1 MIQVDNLSISY
12 HGEPL
17 FTNAQFTL
25 QPGERCGLVGRN
37 GSGKTTL
44 FRLLVQEETPDTGT
58 ITIRKQYRI
67 GMLRQHIHFTEN
79 TVLAQAALGLPP
91 NERDHLYKAET
102 ILSGLGFLESDFSRP
117 PSDFS
122 GGFHL
127 RLHLAQLLIAEPD
140 CLLLDEP
147 TNYLDILSIRYLER
161 FLKSWRGECI
171 LISHDRAFMDE
182 VCTHTMGIHRHKI
195 YKLPCDTLDFYQ
207 YLLQEEE
214 LYERTRINQEKKRA
228 HDQQFIDRFGAKATK
243 ATQAQARVKRLAK
256 LPVLKELQEIREL
269 DFAFQYAE
277 FPGRNLLSCRD
288 LTFSYSPDANQPLIH
303 PLTLSLERGQRL
315 AIIGKNGRGKST
327 LLRLFA
333 QDLTPQEGT
342 LILSE
347 RTRMGYFGQ
356 THINR
361 LHPKHTIE
369 EEIACA
375 NPLLTRTAIKGICG
389 LMMFSGATSE
399 KQTSLLSGGEK
410 ARVLLGKI
418 IATPCNLL
426 LLDEPTHHLD
436 MQSVEALIDAMQA
449 FPGTIVLVTHN
460 EGILTR
466 IPFDKILICG
476 EGKQELFLGSYTDFL
491 EKKGWDEEKP
501 TFKTPMKRKDSDKQQ
516 RVSLLTE
523 RAKALKPLDERI
535 AQSEQ
540 EIARLEKELVTQQN
554 NYAAHAKNGESYA
567 LQEVAKALH
576 LTERTLDQLYI
587 NLEGTLTERDALYA
601 DYTKRISAYDVK

>member
-17 FTNAQFTL
+17 FTHAGFTL

-79 TVLAQAALGLPP
+79 TVLAQAALGLPK
-91 NERDHLYKAET
+91 NATDNLYQAKT
-102 ILSGLGFLESDFSRP
+102 ILSGLGFQESDFSRP

-127 RLHLAQLLIAEPD
+127 RLHLAQLLIAQPD

-147 TNYLDILSIRYLER
+147 TNYLDILSIRYLTR
-161 FLKSWRGECI
+161 FLQGWKGECI
-171 LISHDRAFMDE
+171 LISHDRDFMDD

-195 YKLPCDTLDFYQ
+195 YKLPCNTLGFYQ
-207 YLLQEEE
+207 YLQQEEE

-228 HDQQFIDRFGAKATK
+228 HDQSFIDRFGAKATK
-243 ATQAQARVKRLAK
+243 AAQAQSRVKKLAK

-269 DFAFQYAE
+269 DFAFSYAE
-277 FPGRNLLSCRD
+277 FPGRTMLSCQG
-288 LTFSYSPDANQPLIH
+288 LTFSYSPHADPPLIH

-327 LLRLFA
+327 LLRLLA
-333 QDLTPQEGT
+333 QDLTPNAGT
-342 LILSE
+342 LTLSE

-356 THINR
+356 TNINR
-361 LHPKHTIE
+361 LHPKHTVE
-369 EEIACA
+369 EEIASA

-418 IATPCNLL
+418 VATPCNLL

-466 IPFDKILICG
+466 MAFDRMLICG
-476 EGKQELFLGSYTDFL
+476 EGKQELFVGTYTDFL
-491 EKKGWDEEKP
+491 EKKGWDEEKS
-501 TFKTPMKRKDSDKQQ
+501 TMKVPMKRKDSDKQQ
-516 RVSLLTE
+516 RTLLLTE
-523 RAKALKPLDERI
+523 RAKAVKPLDARI
-535 AQSEQ
+535 AQDEQ
-540 EIARLEKELVTQQN
+540 EIARLEKELALQHTQ
-554 NYAAHAKNGESYA
+554 YMVHAEKGASHA
-567 LQEVAKALH
+567 LQEVSKALK
-576 LTERTLDQLYI
+576 LTQRKLDQLYTS
-587 NLEGTLTERDALYA
+587 LEITLTERDALYA
-601 DYTKRISAYDVK
+601 DYTKRIMPS